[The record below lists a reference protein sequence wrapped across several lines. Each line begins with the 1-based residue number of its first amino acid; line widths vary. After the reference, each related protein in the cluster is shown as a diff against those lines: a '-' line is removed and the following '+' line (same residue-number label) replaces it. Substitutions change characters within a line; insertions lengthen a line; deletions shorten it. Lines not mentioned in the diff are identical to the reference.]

1 MAGDIRGEGA
11 AILQQ
16 LWDALGWPEDV
27 AEQAGVVTR
36 YGVRLR
42 PSSPSRISSL
52 SAEIS
57 DVAKST
63 RQPRRQSL
71 RQSPRFAPKHGRA
84 DPLQHDCFTIPRTPA
99 LRRY

>member
-27 AEQAGVVTR
+27 SERAGVVTR
-36 YGVRLR
+36 YGVRLL
-42 PSSPSRISSL
+42 PSSRSRASSL
-52 SAEIS
+52 FAEIS
-57 DVAKST
+57 DVTEPT

-84 DPLQHDCFTIPRTPA
+84 DPV
-99 LRRY
+99 